1 MSTGTSQVHSGHRY
15 GPAAT
20 ATMCVAPFVVLVA
33 LGVVSAF
40 ALLPAFLVVLVLA
53 VKRMVPGAAVWA
65 FGVAA
70 LLSVLLP
77 LVFLA
82 TATDTTQI
90 TDSGGAVTV
99 ER

>member
-1 MSTGTSQVHSGHRY
+1 MSISTSRTDGGRMH

-33 LGVVSAF
+33 LGLVSAWV
-40 ALLPAFLVVLVLA
+40 LLPAFLVVLVLA

-65 FGVAA
+65 FGIAA
-70 LLSVLLP
+70 IVSVVLP
-77 LVFLA
+77 LVFLGLA
-82 TATDTTQI
+82 TETTQI
-90 TDSGGAVTV
+90 SDSGGAVTV